1 MHPLTPGAC
10 TAPLLRIT
18 PSERARLQAMAP
30 SAAYGHLPP
39 GSRAALAAPEVLVG
53 ASGGAHRIFI
63 ALVDGL
69 SASLAVLLASRG
81 CGGALLQPEAPLAAH
96 AQSVF
101 MGLGLPLARLAAPM
115 QAVSGEAFT
124 LELPASGA
132 GGALRAAQAAVAALP
147 GGALPVL
154 PLAMASGAAPDR
166 PLWLELVT
174 GQAEER
180 ALAAAWLASHP
191 QPGGIGLL
199 RLEALAFADP
209 GLDPET
215 LSDLLAAIFE
225 DLRPW
230 PLLLRLFDFTPDKP
244 PPPGAHALLTS
255 PRLQLDAVHAALRR
269 APHPRLALVLP
280 HATTPPRE
288 PSTHLTRLPMFE
300 SPHAPAHAWPRQPL
314 ALIGLRDLTEH
325 PDADADPQVALQR
338 LIARVAA
345 DVILV
350 ASPWRLGCHPGGG

>member
-10 TAPLLRIT
+10 TAPLLHIT
-18 PSERARLQAMAP
+18 PPERARLQAMAP

-81 CGGALLQPEAPLAAH
+81 CGGALLQPGAPLSAH

-101 MGLGLPLARLAAPM
+101 MGLGLPLARLTAPM
-115 QAVSGEAFT
+115 QAVSGEVFT

-132 GGALRAAQAAVAALP
+132 GGGLWAGGGAAALP
-147 GGALPVL
+147 GGVLPIL
-154 PLAMASGAAPDR
+154 PLAMAPRAAPDR

-209 GLDPET
+209 GLDPAT

-230 PLLLRLFDFTPDKP
+230 PLILRLFDFTPDKP
-244 PPPGAHALLTS
+244 PPPGAHPLLGS
-255 PRLQLDAVHAALRR
+255 RALQLDAIHDALRV
-269 APHPRLALVLP
+269 APHPGLALALP
-280 HATTPPRE
+280 HATTPPRGL
-288 PSTHLTRLPMFE
+288 STPLPLLPMWE
-300 SPHAPAHAWPRQPL
+300 SPHAPAHAWPRLPL

-325 PDADADPQVALQR
+325 PDAGADPRAALLRLVAR
-338 LIARVAA
+338 SSA
-345 DVILV
+345 DVVLV
-350 ASPWRLGCHPGGG
+350 ASPWRLG